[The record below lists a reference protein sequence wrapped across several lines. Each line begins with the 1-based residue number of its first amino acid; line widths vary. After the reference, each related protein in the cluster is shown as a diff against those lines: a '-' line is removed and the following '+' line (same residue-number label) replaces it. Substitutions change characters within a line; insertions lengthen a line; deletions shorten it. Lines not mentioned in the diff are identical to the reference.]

1 MAKEFDLT
9 DKINKYLE
17 NYVGSEENISAE
29 SWAAEEKKGKTLNKP
44 FRTPGGPKKFSVY
57 VKNEKGNVVKVN
69 FGDPN
74 MSIKR
79 DDPARRKSFRARH
92 GCDAPGPKTKAKYW
106 SCKMWS
112 KKSVTKMTKG
122 GMENN
127 LEEEM
132 IDFLDESEAK
142 QGLWDNIRKKKKREG
157 KDYKPAKP
165 GDKDRPDSDSW
176 KKAQKKK
183 SDAEK
188 EDKKDSKKENKDS
201 GLSDKEK
208 KLPDAIKKSIL
219 KKKGKASDCGDDMD
233 HKEKDEANDESKEF
247 KPHAMYDPKTGKKY
261 MAKSYEEHLAYKKKG
276 YTHNKSESG
285 YKKKK

>member
-122 GMENN
+122 GMEDN